1 MEKLIQEIM
10 KEFECSRE
18 VAKEMAEMEIKAK
31 GLKRYE
37 QAEKPRKKVERE
49 RKVDQDKKE
58 IIDELVACINR
69 NIGKVLE
76 VKTETE
82 IKMVYNETEYTV
94 KLIKHRPKKQS
105 AKGTLFFY
113 NFFQV
118 RRQPLICRAA
128 SGTNFTKHPAF
139 QLFLCEK
146 QLKKFFIFF
155 HKMLDF

>member
-1 MEKLIQEIM
+1 M

-37 QAEKPRKKVERE
+37 QSEKPRKKVERE

-82 IKMVYNETEYTV
+82 IKMVYNDTEYTV
-94 KLIKHRPKKQS
+94 KLIKHRPKK
-105 AKGTLFFY
+105 
-113 NFFQV
+113 
-118 RRQPLICRAA
+118 
-128 SGTNFTKHPAF
+128 
-139 QLFLCEK
+139 
-146 QLKKFFIFF
+146 
-155 HKMLDF
+155 